1 MSKKK
6 CKHRKSMKSVVR
18 FNPMPP
24 MGVSCGSI
32 FDKLCA
38 ASISDDAFG
47 VALDLYDIRQSV
59 SRQYPG
65 VEQLAQDLE
74 MKTESVKNCETELTN
89 AGILLLHENGTFD
102 MKDLAE
108 KDCTV

>member
-6 CKHRKSMKSVVR
+6 YKHHKPMKSVVR
-18 FNPMPP
+18 FNPALPL
-24 MGVSCGSI
+24 GVSCGSI
-32 FDKLCA
+32 FDKLCT

-47 VALDLYDIRQSV
+47 VALDLYDIRESV

-65 VEQLAQDLE
+65 VEQLAQELE
-74 MKTESVKNCETELTN
+74 LKTELVRSCETELTN
-89 AGILLLHENGTFD
+89 AGILLLHEDGTFD
-102 MKDLAE
+102 MKDLAK